1 MKRKIIFLIFGIL
14 FGFTLSKV
22 GASDYNLI
30 YSMFTGADFT
40 LPLVMGTA
48 IVTAAIGMKL
58 ISFTG
63 SKGFGGQ
70 KITVHKKLL
79 TKYTA
84 FGGIVFGIGWAMS
97 GACPGTVLAQIGE
110 GKVFGMVTM
119 AGAIFGTY
127 IYAVI
132 AEKNK
137 DM

>member
-1 MKRKIIFLIFGIL
+1 
-14 FGFTLSKV
+14 
-22 GASDYNLI
+22 
-30 YSMFTGADFT
+30 
-40 LPLVMGTA
+40 
-48 IVTAAIGMKL
+48 MKL
-58 ISFTG
+58 LSITG

-70 KITVHKKLL
+70 KITVHKKPL

-110 GKVFGMVTM
+110 GKIFGMVTM

-132 AEKNK
+132 TAKVNQLFIYNFLYVH
-137 DM
+137 MYLYTII

>member
-22 GASDYNLI
+22 GASDFNLI
-30 YSMFTGADFT
+30 YSMFTGSDFT

-58 ISFTG
+58 ISLTG

-70 KITVHKKLL
+70 KITVHKKPL

-84 FGGIVFGIGWAMS
+84 FGGMIFGIGWAMS

-110 GKVFGMVTM
+110 GKIFGMVTM
-119 AGAIFGTY
+119 TGAIIGTY